1 MLHVRTALD
10 AVPHVGAA
18 SRRAVT
24 AVRSTVD
31 EAPGVDGGPRVLVLE
46 RIAMMLAEIFAE
58 IEVLLS
64 RTLETAEARGPPR

>member
-1 MLHVRTALD
+1 MLHIRLASD

-18 SRRAVT
+18 SRRAVA
-24 AVRSTVD
+24 AVRYTID

-46 RIAMMLAEIFAE
+46 RISLMLAEVFAE

-64 RTLETAEARGPPR
+64 RSLETAEARGPPR